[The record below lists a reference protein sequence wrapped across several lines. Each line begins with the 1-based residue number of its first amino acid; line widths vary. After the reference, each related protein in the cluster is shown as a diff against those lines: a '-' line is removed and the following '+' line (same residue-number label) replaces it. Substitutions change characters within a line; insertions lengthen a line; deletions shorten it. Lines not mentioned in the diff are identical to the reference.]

1 MTYAFY
7 LLGFFQC
14 IVSNLNMVSYITR
27 YHGKIHE
34 KYQQSKEAAKQSK
47 VNAIKG
53 SVGYALLEDAKEMA
67 LAENQVKIQAEDN
80 SIENEIL
87 MQLDRAKVQRQE
99 FEYTVKIFFRSII
112 LDRTHAFNVLYV
124 MMSVA
129 AMTYNLLYCLMLL
142 DFVAK
147 VPAL

>member
-1 MTYAFY
+1 
-7 LLGFFQC
+7 
-14 IVSNLNMVSYITR
+14 
-27 YHGKIHE
+27 
-34 KYQQSKEAAKQSK
+34 

-53 SVGYALLEDAKEMA
+53 SVGYPLLEDAEKMA
-67 LAENQVKIQAEDN
+67 HVDNQVKIQDEDN
-80 SIENEIL
+80 GIENEIL
-87 MQLDRAKVQRQE
+87 MQLDRAKVQRKE
-99 FEYTVKIFFRSII
+99 FEYTVKIFFRSIT
-112 LDRTHAFNVLYV
+112 LDRIHAFNVLYV